1 MNRVRDILDIEY
13 PVIQGAMARI
23 SNSKLV
29 AAVSEAGGLGTLQT
43 SWLNEGELER
53 EIDKVR
59 ELTSKPFAV
68 NFTLS
73 SKEKAKRL
81 LDVAIERGVEIFCL
95 SAGDPKSFL
104 DRISEADV
112 SMQVVPF
119 AELAKRMEDYGFD
132 LVIVE
137 GKESGGEVSMRG
149 ISTIS
154 LVPSAVEKVDIP
166 VIAAGGI
173 ADRKT
178 AISVKK
184 LGAEGIQMGTR
195 FLASEECEISEKAK
209 EFLVEASESQVLT
222 LSHNGSGM
230 NAVENKYIRKFLEEA
245 ISPEEFEKTRN
256 DRINKGMQAGDTE
269 NGIIQGGQSVGR
281 IKEIE
286 PVCDIVERIGKAFL
300 SD

>member
-1 MNRVRDILDIEY
+1 MNRVKEILGIEY
-13 PVIQGAMARI
+13 PVIQGAIARI

-53 EIDKVR
+53 EIDKIQ

-73 SKEKAKRL
+73 SKKVERL
-81 LDVAIERGVEIFCL
+81 LDIAIEKGVEIFCL
-95 SAGDPKSFL
+95 SAGDPEPFL

-119 AELAKRMEDYGFD
+119 ARLAKRMEDYGFD

-149 ISTIS
+149 TSTIS
-154 LVPSAVEKVDIP
+154 LVPSAVEKVNIP

-173 ADRKT
+173 GDTKT

-195 FLASEECEISEKAK
+195 FLASKECEISEKAK
-209 EFLVEASESQVLT
+209 EFLVKTSESQVLT

-230 NAVENKYIRKFLEEA
+230 NAVENKYIRKFLEKSV
-245 ISPEEFEKTRN
+245 SPKEFEKTMD
-256 DRINKGMQAGDTE
+256 DRIDKGMQAGDTE
-269 NGIIQGGQSVGR
+269 NGIIQAGQSVGR

-286 PVCDIVERIGKAFL
+286 PVDDIVERIGKAFL